1 MKASRLFFYVQ
12 HLLGIGHQVRA
23 KTLAAACAESG
34 FHVDLADGG
43 ADAGDATPEKYITWH
58 PLPVAKAADAAFS
71 GVVDEDGNPID
82 EAWKTRRRDRLLA
95 LFSET
100 RPDLLLIEG
109 FPFAR
114 RAFRFELVPLLQA
127 AREAGVPAAVS
138 VRDIIQPKRPDRV
151 PEVLDWLDRYVDLVL
166 VHGDAGLIPF
176 SVSFPAAGRIK
187 PRLIHTGY
195 VSAAMTRPTVPD
207 RAGVVVSGG
216 GGAVAERLFD
226 VAAEAAIRLKGRFGP
241 WRLLVGPNHPKAHAE
256 KLAGMAA
263 GGEFLVEP
271 ARADFRALLQTC
283 AVSVSQAG
291 YNTATD
297 LLATATPAV
306 LVPFEEAGQK
316 EQRLR
321 ADRLEAAGR
330 AVTVGGTD
338 VSAAALVEAVE
349 AAAAL
354 RPTIARPVAMDGAAR
369 SARELRTLLKG
380 DGDDG

>member
-1 MKASRLFFYVQ
+1 MKAPHLFFYIQ

-23 KTLAAACAESG
+23 KTLASACADAG

-43 ADAGDATPEKYITWH
+43 INTGSADPSTGIVRH

-71 GVVDEDGNPID
+71 GVVDVDGNPID

-95 LFSET
+95 LFAET

-127 AREAGVPAAVS
+127 ARDAGVPAAVS

-166 VHGDAGLIPF
+166 VHGDAALIPF
-176 SVSFPAAGRIK
+176 SVSFPAAGRIT
-187 PRLIHTGY
+187 PRLVHTGY
-195 VSAAMTRPTVPD
+195 VSATTPRPATAD
-207 RAGVVVSGG
+207 RTGVVVSGG
-216 GGAVAERLFD
+216 GGAVASGLFD
-226 VAAEAAIRLKGRFGP
+226 AAAEAAKRLDGRYGK
-241 WRLLVGPNHPKAHAE
+241 WRLLVGPNHPAAHADH
-256 KLAGMAA
+256 LRRMAIAGDI
-263 GGEFLVEP
+263 LVEP
-271 ARADFRALLQTC
+271 ARADFRALLQTS

-330 AVTVGGTD
+330 AVTVGGAD
-338 VSAAALVEAVE
+338 VSAAELAGAVE
-349 AAAAL
+349 TAAAL
-354 RPTIARPVAMDGAAR
+354 RPNIARPVAMDGAAR
-369 SARELRTLLKG
+369 SARELRMLLEG
-380 DGDDG
+380 GGDDG